1 MFNRTEK
8 LNLSPLH
15 CTDPLNLQYMSLYEQ
30 WEQGTED
37 CDNGGHPRAQVQPVQ
52 GQVILDTGL
61 SLVHTLQYWALIG
74 PRYNTGL

>member
-1 MFNRTEK
+1 MCFEYHNM
-8 LNLSPLH
+8 H
-15 CTDPLNLQYMSLYEQ
+15 YLYEQ
-30 WEQGTED
+30 WMQGTED

-74 PRYNTGL
+74 PHNHNTGL

>member
-1 MFNRTEK
+1 
-8 LNLSPLH
+8 
-15 CTDPLNLQYMSLYEQ
+15 MSLYEQ

-74 PRYNTGL
+74 PHITILTSHWSTHYNTGL